1 MADKTKEHDKKVL
14 HNLGYAQELARR
26 MGGFSNFAISFSIIC
41 ILAGGIS
48 SFYAAFNS
56 TGGGGAFIGWLV
68 GGFFSLMVSFSMG
81 QIASA
86 YPTAGGL
93 YHWASILG
101 GKFWGWFAAW
111 FNLLGLLFVVAS
123 VDVFLYQVFFKGLLV
138 DTVLGGNFL
147 GMDASTW
154 NINAQHIFVI
164 IALITQALLNHY
176 GINITTKVTDLS
188 GYLIFALTIIFI
200 IALFAFSPVPLD
212 FSRLVTFT
220 NYTGEPGGNVI
231 PIRVD
236 SLFLAFFFG
245 LIYVMY
251 TITGFDASGHTSEET
266 HDAQVNVPKG
276 MWTSV
281 FYSWVFG
288 LVMVA
293 AFVLTMPSIEEGAA
307 AGFSSFFYMWS
318 ASLMPDWLKL
328 VLAVGFVIVNYI
340 CALAGLTS
348 TSRMMFAF
356 ARDGGLP
363 ASKFLSHV
371 STQYRTPTYAI
382 WTGAVLAF
390 VTSLTGIIGAALG
403 LQGVDI
409 FLVLATGCAVF
420 LYLSYAIP
428 VIAGF
433 LAEGKTWTEKGPFN
447 LGGLS
452 KPIALVS
459 GIGVLLLATTGFF
472 PPNQP
477 VFYLTLGMVILLPI
491 IWFAG
496 INKSF
501 EGVPQGEKIAQ
512 RQKMIADIEKKYG
525 EAD

>member
-1 MADKTKEHDKKVL
+1 MAEKSLEHDKQVL
-14 HNLGYAQELARR
+14 HKLGYAQELARR
-26 MGGFSNFAISFSIIC
+26 MSGFSNFAISFSIIC

-48 SFYAAFNS
+48 AFYAAFNS

-68 GGFFSLMVSFSMG
+68 GGFFALLVSFSMG

-93 YHWASILG
+93 YHWGSILG
-101 GKFWGWFAAW
+101 GRFLGWITAW
-111 FNLLGLLFVVAS
+111 FNLLGLLFVVSS

-138 DTVLGGNFL
+138 DTVLGGHFL
-147 GMDASTW
+147 GMDSSTW
-154 NINAQHIFVI
+154 NINTQHIFVI
-164 IALITQALLNHY
+164 LVLVSQALFNHY
-176 GINITTKVTDLS
+176 GINVTTKLTDLS
-188 GYLIFALTIIFI
+188 GYLIFALTIVFI

-231 PIRVD
+231 PNAVP

-281 FYSWVFG
+281 FYSWTFG
-288 LVMVA
+288 LVLVA
-293 AFVLTMPSIEEGAA
+293 AFVLTMPSIDEGAA
-307 AGFSSFFYMWS
+307 AGFNSFFYMWS
-318 ASLMPDWLKL
+318 SSQMPYALSLI
-328 VLAVGFVIVNYI
+328 LAVGIVLVNYI

-363 ASKFLSHV
+363 ASGFLSHI
-371 STQYRTPTYAI
+371 STAYRTPTYAI

-390 VTSLTGIIGAALG
+390 VTSLTGIIGGALG

-420 LYLSYAIP
+420 LYISYTIP
-428 VIAGF
+428 VVAGIF
-433 LAEGKTWTEKGPFN
+433 AEGKTWTEKGPFN
-447 LGGLS
+447 LGTWS
-452 KPIALVS
+452 KPIAIVAS
-459 GIGVLLLATTGFF
+459 AGVILLTTTGFF
-472 PPNQP
+472 PPNTP
-477 VFYLTLGMVILLPI
+477 VFYLTVGMLVILPI
-491 IWFAG
+491 LWFAG
-496 INKSF
+496 INKRF
-501 EGVPQGEKIAQ
+501 EGVPMGEKIKE
-512 RQKMIADIEKKYG
+512 RQKMIAEIEKKYG